1 MAAYLLMVLAVL
13 SRVVP
18 FPGMNF
24 TAVGAGLLYFGARRP
39 LREMAL
45 PVLALMATDYYLTA
59 FAYHYPWHMSA
70 YLISWA
76 WYAAV
81 VVLGRIML
89 SQRITVTRVVGAP
102 VLASTSFF
110 AISNY
115 AFVGGLAYVSTHGGR
130 VGRVLC
136 CGAAVLPERFGV
148 DDGDYCSGVWRAGAG
163 AEDGGES
170 GAEDCCLIFWGM
182 TEAATFGWPFLFWAM
197 ASGRGDPRPALGA
210 GFRGGLGL

>member
-115 AFVGGLAYVSTHGGR
+115 AVWAGSAMYPHTAAGLGACYIAALPFYRNDLVSTT
-130 VGRVLC
+130 VIT
-136 CGAAVLPERFGV
+136 AVAFG
-148 DDGDYCSGVWRAGAG
+148 
-163 AEDGGES
+163 
-170 GAEDCCLIFWGM
+170 I
-182 TEAATFGWPFLFWAM
+182 
-197 ASGRGDPRPALGA
+197 PALVRKMA
-210 GFRGGLGL
+210 ESRAQKIAA

>member
-45 PVLALMATDYYLTA
+45 PVLALMATDYYLTT
-59 FAYHYPWHMSA
+59 FAYHYPWHTSG

-81 VVLGRIML
+81 VVLGRIVL
-89 SQRITVTRVVGAP
+89 SQRVTVTRVLSAP

-115 AFVGGLAYVSTHGGR
+115 AVWVSMPLYPRSAAGLGACYAAALPFYRNDLLSTTAIT
-130 VGRVLC
+130 VV
-136 CGAAVLPERFGV
+136 AFGV
-148 DDGDYCSGVWRAGAG
+148 PVLVSKMAESRAAKI
-163 AEDGGES
+163 AV
-170 GAEDCCLIFWGM
+170 
-182 TEAATFGWPFLFWAM
+182 
-197 ASGRGDPRPALGA
+197 
-210 GFRGGLGL
+210 

>member
-89 SQRITVTRVVGAP
+89 SRRITVPRVVGAP

-115 AFVGGLAYVSTHGGR
+115 AVWAGSAMYPHTAAGLGACYIAALPFYRNDLVSTT
-130 VGRVLC
+130 VIT
-136 CGAAVLPERFGV
+136 AVAFG
-148 DDGDYCSGVWRAGAG
+148 
-163 AEDGGES
+163 
-170 GAEDCCLIFWGM
+170 I
-182 TEAATFGWPFLFWAM
+182 
-197 ASGRGDPRPALGA
+197 PALVRKMA
-210 GFRGGLGL
+210 ESRAQKIAA

>member
-1 MAAYLLMVLAVL
+1 MAAYLLIVLAVL

-45 PVLALMATDYYLTA
+45 PVLALMGTDFYLTV
-59 FAYHYPWHMSA
+59 FAYHYPWHTSG
-70 YLISWA
+70 YLITWA

-81 VVLGRIML
+81 VVLGRILL
-89 SQRITVTRVVGAP
+89 SKRVTVTRVLGGP

-115 AFVGGLAYVSTHGGR
+115 AVWVGSAMYPHTMAGLGACYAAALPFYRNDLLSTTLIT
-130 VGRVLC
+130 VV
-136 CGAAVLPERFGV
+136 AFGV
-148 DDGDYCSGVWRAGAG
+148 PVLAAK
-163 AEDGGES
+163 
-170 GAEDCCLIFWGM
+170 M
-182 TEAATFGWPFLFWAM
+182 TEHRAAKIA
-197 ASGRGDPRPALGA
+197 A
-210 GFRGGLGL
+210 

>member
-1 MAAYLLMVLAVL
+1 MAAYLLVVLAVL

-45 PVLALMATDYYLTA
+45 PVLALMGTDYYLTT
-59 FAYHYPWHMSA
+59 FAYHYPWHTSA

-81 VVLGRIML
+81 VVLGRMML
-89 SQRITVTRVVGAP
+89 KRQVTVARVVGAP

-110 AISNY
+110 LISNY
-115 AFVGGLAYVSTHGGR
+115 AVWVGGPMYPHN
-130 VGRVLC
+130 
-136 CGAAVLPERFGV
+136 AAG
-148 DDGDYCSGVWRAGAG
+148 
-163 AEDGGES
+163 
-170 GAEDCCLIFWGM
+170 
-182 TEAATFGWPFLFWAM
+182 
-197 ASGRGDPRPALGA
+197 LGA
-210 GFRGGLGL
+210 CYAAALPFYRNDLLSTTLITAVAFGAPVLVRDWSSRRARAAQS

>member
-45 PVLALMATDYYLTA
+45 PVLALMGTDFYLTV
-59 FAYHYPWHMSA
+59 FAYHYPWHTSG
-70 YLISWA
+70 YLITWA

-81 VVLGRIML
+81 VVLGRILL
-89 SQRITVTRVVGAP
+89 SQRVTVTRVLGGP
-102 VLASTSFF
+102 VIASTSFF

-115 AFVGGLAYVSTHGGR
+115 AVWVGSAMYPHTMAGLGACYAAALPFYRNDLLSTT
-130 VGRVLC
+130 LIT
-136 CGAAVLPERFGV
+136 AVAFGV
-148 DDGDYCSGVWRAGAG
+148 PVLATKMAEHRAAK
-163 AEDGGES
+163 
-170 GAEDCCLIFWGM
+170 M
-182 TEAATFGWPFLFWAM
+182 AA
-197 ASGRGDPRPALGA
+197 
-210 GFRGGLGL
+210 

>member
-45 PVLALMATDYYLTA
+45 PVLALMATDYYLTT
-59 FAYHYPWHMSA
+59 FAYHYPWHTSG

-81 VVLGRIML
+81 VVLGRIVL
-89 SQRITVTRVVGAP
+89 SQRVTVTRVLSAP

-115 AFVGGLAYVSTHGGR
+115 AVWVSMPLYPRSAAGLGACYAAALPFYRNDLLSTTAIT
-130 VGRVLC
+130 VV
-136 CGAAVLPERFGV
+136 AFGV
-148 DDGDYCSGVWRAGAG
+148 PVLVSKIAESRAAKI
-163 AEDGGES
+163 AV
-170 GAEDCCLIFWGM
+170 
-182 TEAATFGWPFLFWAM
+182 
-197 ASGRGDPRPALGA
+197 
-210 GFRGGLGL
+210 